1 MSQITFIYI
10 YYINCDRSECLAI
23 FVQTGKEVYES
34 GKYRFEKAVPSE
46 IMYEVQDRPIEQNSV
61 LSVQYFTNETL
72 F

>member
-34 GKYRFEKAVPSE
+34 GKYFK
-46 IMYEVQDRPIEQNSV
+46 
-61 LSVQYFTNETL
+61 YFKKSGKYFKKVVNTL
-72 F
+72 KKRLFRQK